1 MAAKVKLPKAANRIP
16 RSSRRRSV
24 NRPAAAPA
32 VRRTRILAAAE
43 ESHAAGRDWK
53 SVRAERLARARKL
66 IARKSYPSKRV
77 LKAVANLLA
86 RHLGR

>member
-1 MAAKVKLPKAANRIP
+1 MAAKLKLPKAANRIP

-32 VRRTRILAAAE
+32 VRRTRILAATE
-43 ESHAAGRDWK
+43 ESPAGRDWK